1 MDLFSQFPESYRQD
15 EFLPRINDEKKDIN
29 DIDLDDLDQEDESK
43 NLNKFE
49 NIKKVKSLRRRNIL
63 IMTIVIISIFIIMFL
78 FENFLINLSL
88 KLVENYSIKESIT
101 KTIILF
107 INKINGYCFFPFF
120 FILYLKYPLT
130 HSFSFMITLITVKYI
145 HAIIFLIYGV
155 DRKKEIGFR
164 EFYESGS
171 EKPNLQLQLILVE
184 FFGFWRLIKS
194 KNKEKNKKE
203 SNRHRKIANILISI
217 SAMVTIFTFLEEIF
231 VGQCSIKSCLIGLI
245 IGIIVYTIIYERIC
259 IQFMKGKF
267 FIKSVSKNYFSFFF
281 ITFIEL
287 LVAILLYHNY
297 NGIDDIFEP
306 FEYNPWKDTIIT
318 QYNMNKIVLKKTI
331 YIFFSFFI
339 VLGIRN
345 NYKFVISKKNKN
357 YYNLD
362 DIVQFNNEGKIF
374 SIFKT
379 NSLYTLPG
387 IFVMCLMNYLQYKN
401 YKIQLLYYLLTDIV
415 IYGNFGYVWFG
426 IGIKKS
432 LKRHLD
438 EGRELEEYQNL
449 DYSDN
454 KTPKGNNSNNKL
466 KNII

>member
-1 MDLFSQFPESYRQD
+1 
-15 EFLPRINDEKKDIN
+15 
-29 DIDLDDLDQEDESK
+29 
-43 NLNKFE
+43 
-49 NIKKVKSLRRRNIL
+49 
-63 IMTIVIISIFIIMFL
+63 
-78 FENFLINLSL
+78 
-88 KLVENYSIKESIT
+88 
-101 KTIILF
+101 
-107 INKINGYCFFPFF
+107 
-120 FILYLKYPLT
+120 
-130 HSFSFMITLITVKYI
+130 
-145 HAIIFLIYGV
+145 
-155 DRKKEIGFR
+155 
-164 EFYESGS
+164 
-171 EKPNLQLQLILVE
+171 
-184 FFGFWRLIKS
+184 
-194 KNKEKNKKE
+194 
-203 SNRHRKIANILISI
+203 
-217 SAMVTIFTFLEEIF
+217 
-231 VGQCSIKSCLIGLI
+231 
-245 IGIIVYTIIYERIC
+245 
-259 IQFMKGKF
+259 
-267 FIKSVSKNYFSFFF
+267 
-281 ITFIEL
+281 
-287 LVAILLYHNY
+287 
-297 NGIDDIFEP
+297 
-306 FEYNPWKDTIIT
+306 
-318 QYNMNKIVLKKTI
+318 MNKIVLKKTI

-449 DYSDN
+449 DYSDS
-454 KTPKGNNSNNKL
+454 KPAIGSDSNNKL